1 VPTRALTGE
10 QGEALERLI
19 EPFVFRKYLD
29 YDAYGGLRDVHRQI
43 RGQGRR
49 RDYASNIKLGPGGI
63 REIEF
68 IAQALQ
74 LVRGGREPALRPR
87 GTLPALAALAA
98 RGLLPSAAVAEL
110 DDAYVFLR
118 NVEHRLQYRDDAQTH
133 ELPADAESRSALAR
147 ACGFADG
154 NTGGRQ
160 WCRICPDPTPA
171 RRDVRTSGHAGM
183 DSGHERGGAAG
194 RAELDYRA

>member
-1 VPTRALTGE
+1 
-10 QGEALERLI
+10 
-19 EPFVFRKYLD
+19 
-29 YDAYGGLRDVHRQI
+29 LRDVHRQI

-49 RDYASNIKLGPGGI
+49 KDYASNIKLGPGGI

-110 DDAYVFLR
+110 GDAYVFLR
-118 NVEHRLQYRDDAQTH
+118 DVEHRLQYRDDAQTH
-133 ELPADAESRSALAR
+133 ELPADAESLIVRTKAFPRAICILAR
-147 ACGFADG
+147 LITTYQIFRTQWPLFPPLFSSSR
-154 NTGGRQ
+154 TGP
-160 WCRICPDPTPA
+160 IEIAFSTA
-171 RRDVRTSGHAGM
+171 LHMS
-183 DSGHERGGAAG
+183 
-194 RAELDYRA
+194 